1 MPKIKTKRAAAK
13 RFSFTGT
20 GKIKHPRA
28 NKQKLNGHKNA
39 KRLRRLR
46 HPGMVDS
53 TNEKQMRRLM
63 PYS

>member
-20 GKIKHPRA
+20 GKIKHMPA
-28 NKQKLNGHKNA
+28 NKQKLNGHKKT

-46 HPGMVDS
+46 HSSMVDQS
-53 TNEKQMRRLM
+53 NIKQMKRLM

>member
-20 GKIKHPRA
+20 GKIKHMRA
-28 NKQKLNGHKNA
+28 NKQKLNAHKSA
-39 KRLRRLR
+39 KRKRRLR

-53 TNEKQMRRLM
+53 TNVKQMRRLL
-63 PYS
+63 PYL